1 QVPGHDD
8 VDLAG
13 VDHRQHG
20 IPLRP
25 LLASRGGDAVVGA
38 MVHDSPASGV
48 SEGSARL
55 LLALHAGLLAGP
67 VEGYPGVDH
76 CALGHQGSVHERNQW
91 SHGAVNCS
99 ASQVVPTEIGPDLE

>member
-1 QVPGHDD
+1 GNDH

-13 VDHRQHG
+13 VDHCQDRV
-20 IPLRP
+20 PLRP
-25 LLASRGGDAVVGA
+25 LLAGRGGDAVVGA

-55 LLALHAGLLAGP
+55 LLALYGSLLAGP

-76 CALGHQGSVHERNQW
+76 CALGHWESVHERNQW

-99 ASQVVPTEIGPDLE
+99 ASQVVPIQIGPDLE